1 MLYAILTPEDEA
13 PLGYFDSPEAPTAEE
28 LADYLAEELGFSDRD
43 AWMDAYGV
51 KRIGFAPV
59 H

>member
-1 MLYAILTPEDEA
+1 MLYAILTPGDEV
-13 PLGYFDSPEAPTAEE
+13 PLGYFDSADAPTLEE
-28 LADYLAEELGFSDRD
+28 LADHLAETFGFVDRD

-51 KRIGFAPV
+51 EQIGFAPV

>member
-1 MLYAILTPEDEA
+1 MLYAILTSQDEA
-13 PLGYFDSPEAPTAEE
+13 PLGYFDSPGAPTAEE

-43 AWMDAYGV
+43 AWIEAYG
-51 KRIGFAPV
+51 IEQLGFAPV